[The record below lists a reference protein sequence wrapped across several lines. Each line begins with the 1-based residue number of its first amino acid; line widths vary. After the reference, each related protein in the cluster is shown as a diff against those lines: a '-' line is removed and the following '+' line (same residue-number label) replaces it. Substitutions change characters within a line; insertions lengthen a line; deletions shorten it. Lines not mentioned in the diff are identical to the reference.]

1 MAVGAAGESGK
12 ARRSVPQWRAPVTG
26 RSLRLVSGLVISAFL
41 TTHLLN
47 HALGIVSLDAM
58 AAARGWFVA
67 VWRSVPGTALL
78 YGAFLVHA
86 VLALVAL
93 YRRRTLRMAAPELW
107 QLVLGLSIPF
117 LLIPHVLGTRVRSA
131 LSGFQ
136 DSYDA
141 ILQLLWVEVPTN
153 GLRQSAA
160 LIIAWVH
167 GCIGL
172 HVWLRHRPWY
182 PRAFPVLFALALLVP
197 VLALIGFAQGG
208 RDVALLVA
216 IDGPKPME
224 PPPPLLGTLW
234 WAAYGV
240 AWGSLAGVLGAR
252 GLRFLAQRRE
262 LVRIRYP
269 DRQTVAVP
277 RGFTVLEASRL
288 AGIPH
293 LSVCGGRGRCS
304 TCRVRVLGS
313 LAEQPEPKPEERA
326 TLARVGAPPG
336 VRLACQFRP
345 RSDVAVIPLL
355 RSGALDPSPAEER
368 WSGEERFIAVL
379 FCDLRGFTA
388 LSEQTL
394 PFDVVY
400 LLNQYFATVGN
411 AVERE
416 GGRVDKFIGDGA
428 MALFGVEGDPAAACR
443 QALAAAAAIARG
455 VEDLNGTL
463 HRDLGHPLRLAMG
476 LHAGVAIVGEMG
488 YGPATSLTAVG
499 DVVNVASRLEGLAK
513 QLDAELVVSDGTVRL
528 AGLRLASGEA
538 RELAVRGRA
547 APVRAVV
554 LRKAAAMAAA
564 P

>member
-1 MAVGAAGESGK
+1 MAVREGDWPSGL
-12 ARRSVPQWRAPVTG
+12 RWSAPVTVRG
-26 RSLRLVSGLVISAFL
+26 LRLSTGLIIFTFL

-47 HALGIVSLDAM
+47 HALGIVSLEAM
-58 AAARGWFVA
+58 AEAQDWFVA
-67 VWRSVPGTALL
+67 VWRSVPGTVLL
-78 YGAFLVHA
+78 YGSFLVHA
-86 VLALVAL
+86 GLALLAL
-93 YRRRTLRMAAPELW
+93 YRRRTLRMPAADLW

-131 LSGFQ
+131 MSSFE
-136 DSYDA
+136 DTYEV
-141 ILQLLWVEVPTN
+141 ILQLMWVEVPTN
-153 GLRQSAA
+153 GLRQAFI
-160 LIIAWVH
+160 LVVAWVH

-172 HVWLRHRPWY
+172 HFWLRHRRWY
-182 PRAFPVLFALALLVP
+182 PRAFPVLFALALMVP
-197 VLALIGFAQGG
+197 VLALIGFAQAG
-208 RDVALLVA
+208 RDVALLVEA
-216 IDGPKPME
+216 NGLKPMV
-224 PPPPLLGTLW
+224 PPPPVMGTMW

-240 AWGSLAGVLGAR
+240 AWGSLLGVLGAR
-252 GLRFLAQRRE
+252 ALRFLRQRRT

-304 TCRVRVLGS
+304 TCRVRLLGS
-313 LAEQPEPKPEERA
+313 LSDQPEPAPEERA

-336 VRLACQFRP
+336 VRLACQLRP
-345 RSDVAVIPLL
+345 VSDVAVIPLL
-355 RSGALDPSPAEER
+355 RANVLDQQPTEQR

-388 LSEQTL
+388 LSEQKL

-400 LLNQYFATVGN
+400 LLNQYFAMVGN

-428 MALFGVEGDPAAACR
+428 MALFGVESEPTQACR
-443 QALAAAAAIARG
+443 QALSAAAAIARG
-455 VEDLNGTL
+455 VEDLNGNL
-463 HRDLGHPLRLAMG
+463 QRELGHPLRLAMG

-513 QLDAELVVSDGTVRL
+513 ELDAELVVSDGTVRR
-528 AGLRLASGEA
+528 AGVVLGSGEA
-538 RELAVRGRA
+538 RDLPVRGRTA
-547 APVRAVV
+547 AVRAVV
-554 LRKAAAMAAA
+554 LPRAGAAVVA
-564 P
+564 